1 MARDKSLILYPSDYV
16 VFDIETTG
24 LSPARD
30 EIIELSALRVK
41 DNKVVDEFSKLI
53 NPECYVS
60 PFITNLTG
68 ITPAMLYEAPKTH
81 IVLKEFIDFI
91 ADNIVIGHNV
101 TFDIGFIDAKLK
113 KYFTTSFNNDYI
125 DTLKIARKFL
135 PQLPSKKLGMIAS
148 HFKFNT
154 DGMHR
159 GLKDCTVTNLC
170 YQRFLR
176 QHEESLLKQTNALG
190 LNV

>member
-1 MARDKSLILYPSDYV
+1 MARDKSLIIYPSEYV

-30 EIIELSALRVK
+30 EIIELSALRVE
-41 DNKVVDEFSKLI
+41 DNKIVDEFSKLI

-60 PFITNLTG
+60 PFITRLTG
-68 ITPAMLYEAPKTH
+68 ITPSMLYEAPKTH
-81 IVLKEFIDFI
+81 IVLQEFMEFIKDS
-91 ADNIVIGHNV
+91 IVIGHNV
-101 TFDIGFIDAKLK
+101 TFDIGFVDVKLK
-113 KYFTTSFNNDYI
+113 KYFDTSFKNDYI

-135 PQLPSKKLGMIAS
+135 PQLPSKKLGMIAEY
-148 HFKFNT
+148 FKFNT

-176 QHEESLLKQTNALG
+176 LHEESLLKQNNALG
-190 LNV
+190 LKV